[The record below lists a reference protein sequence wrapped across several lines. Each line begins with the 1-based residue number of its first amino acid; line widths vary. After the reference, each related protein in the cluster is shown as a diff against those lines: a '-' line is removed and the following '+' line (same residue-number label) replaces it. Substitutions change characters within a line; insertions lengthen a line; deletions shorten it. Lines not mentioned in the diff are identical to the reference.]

1 MTTISSIMQESKWSP
16 HLVTAQRWV
25 ERLWAI
31 GDSRIL
37 STSKTGLLCSSKCPA
52 SLIVAMHDLSLS
64 WGSTAKTIISGF
76 HSPVE
81 KEALRI
87 FLRGKGKMIVC
98 PARSIDGMRIPA
110 AWRGPL
116 QDGRLLILS
125 PFEAKHRRLTKEL
138 ARQRNKLVATIA
150 DEVFIVHASP
160 GGKLEALAKEIVTSD
175 KPCYTFESEHN
186 RNLLEIGFRPIG
198 KVPLETE
205 TVQRRPIA

>member
-1 MTTISSIMQESKWSP
+1 MQKNKWPP
-16 HLVTAQRWV
+16 HLVAAQHWIDQ
-25 ERLWAI
+25 LWAI

-52 SLIVAMHDLSLS
+52 SLIVAMHDLAFY
-64 WGSTAKTIISGF
+64 WGTSAKTIISGF

-87 FLRGKGKMIVC
+87 LLRGKGKIVVC

-110 AWRGPL
+110 TWRGPL
-116 QDGRLLILS
+116 QDSRLLILS
-125 PFEAKHRRLTKEL
+125 SFEAKHRRLTEKL

-150 DEVFIVHASP
+150 DEVFIAHASP
-160 GGKLEALAKEIVTSD
+160 GGKLEALAKESVTSG
-175 KPCYTFESEHN
+175 KPRYTFESEHN